1 MLETVQEKQSCP
13 DAPTLSLAYLAYST
27 LGPVQLGTDLPACL
41 CSSPDRYLDRKI
53 LNARWKNFSHS
64 VCLIHL

>member
-27 LGPVQLGTDLPACL
+27 LGPVQLGTDLPAL
-41 CSSPDRYLDRKI
+41 PAPAAHQIDR
-53 LNARWKNFSHS
+53 
-64 VCLIHL
+64 

>member
-27 LGPVQLGTDLPACL
+27 LGPVQLGTDLSACL
-41 CSSPDRYLDRKI
+41 PAAAHQIDR
-53 LNARWKNFSHS
+53 
-64 VCLIHL
+64 